1 MSFCWM
7 SAPGAEEEEEEEEE
21 EEAAAAAA
29 AAARVMYDCVA
40 SGIIRT
46 ISLHKFEARI

>member
-7 SAPGAEEEEEEEEE
+7 SAPGAEEEEEEEE
-21 EEAAAAAA
+21 AAAA